1 LIPAA
6 VSEQRSLLEKKTER
20 RECGQANTSRRQNG
34 MVLWGGLP
42 VCRFAPQEFHQAY
55 RGELTKWHEKLYN
68 LLCQYSEVLCLLF
81 PNIPKLLKK

>member
-1 LIPAA
+1 
-6 VSEQRSLLEKKTER
+6 
-20 RECGQANTSRRQNG
+20 

-81 PNIPKLLKK
+81 LNIPKLLKK

>member
-1 LIPAA
+1 
-6 VSEQRSLLEKKTER
+6 
-20 RECGQANTSRRQNG
+20 
-34 MVLWGGLP
+34 
-42 VCRFAPQEFHQAY
+42 VCRFAPPECHQAY